1 MQYIEV
7 EMKHIVILILAACLI
22 LITLC
27 IRKADQQH
35 RCLDRELELHQ
46 PIIDCLE

>member
-1 MQYIEV
+1 MSRLFA
-7 EMKHIVILILAACLI
+7 ILILAVCLI
-22 LITLC
+22 ISILS
-27 IRKADQQH
+27 IRKANEQH